1 MAFSAPEC
9 CSVGRGTTSEKEELR
24 YHAPGSRNGE
34 QARVKDHE
42 WVVPMSVGSLRQLWQ
57 MGQEVRVLWLQV

>member
-1 MAFSAPEC
+1 MLLCGKRNHFGE
-9 CSVGRGTTSEKEELR
+9 EELR

-42 WVVPMSVGSLRQLWQ
+42 WVVPMNVGSLRQLWE
-57 MGQEVRVLWLQV
+57 MGQEVRVLWLQL